1 MQLLEGRVGA
11 QSVLAVMVAVMV
23 AVYCR
28 PKLSLHIHAPHAT
41 NTLPDPID
49 SSDFGDTH
57 TNKRGY
63 QSFCVFKNAGFLQSV
78 FFKKNAK
85 AYISCAKRKTKLRF

>member
-11 QSVLAVMVAVMV
+11 QSILAVMM

-28 PKLSLHIHAPHAT
+28 PKLSLHTHAPHAPHAT

-49 SSDFGDTH
+49 SADFGDTH
-57 TNKRGY
+57 RNKQVVSHERGERHV
-63 QSFCVFKNAGFLQSV
+63 SAFEVENGKLQGTS
-78 FFKKNAK
+78 
-85 AYISCAKRKTKLRF
+85 S

>member
-1 MQLLEGRVGA
+1 M
-11 QSVLAVMVAVMV
+11 LAVMVAVMV

-49 SSDFGDTH
+49 SADFGDTRM
-57 TNKRGY
+57 NKQVSYGPNNN
-63 QSFCVFKNAGFLQSV
+63 SPKG
-78 FFKKNAK
+78 KG
-85 AYISCAKRKTKLRF
+85 

>member
-1 MQLLEGRVGA
+1 M
-11 QSVLAVMVAVMV
+11 LAVMVAVMV

-49 SSDFGDTH
+49 SADFGDTH
-57 TNKRGY
+57 RNKQVVSHKRGERHVTA
-63 QSFCVFKNAGFLQSV
+63 FEVENGKLQG
-78 FFKKNAK
+78 
-85 AYISCAKRKTKLRF
+85 ISESESAIRIS